1 MVGKYE
7 SDIIRR
13 ATNCAFTI
21 MNLTRGSMDRSLV
34 ARRLWKACAI
44 PSILYCLEA
53 MVFTRKTLAELER
66 IQCMVGRFILQVPAA
81 TSRVLVWCDAG
92 LMPMEHRIQSRQAL
106 LIWNICKKKN
116 NDRLLAVLRH
126 LLDAQGDPWFKS
138 WMKIQKDIRL
148 IMEYKR
154 KHVLVKAMA
163 DRAVKFVISVL
174 RTHPTMATLPQPW
187 NWFKLQPHV
196 ADSKASKTMSMVWG
210 GNAQLGNQY
219 KNRYGA
225 RHL

>member
-1 MVGKYE
+1 M
-7 SDIIRR
+7 
-13 ATNCAFTI
+13 
-21 MNLTRGSMDRSLV
+21 
-34 ARRLWKACAI
+34 
-44 PSILYCLEA
+44 
-53 MVFTRKTLAELER
+53 LALER

-116 NDRLLAVLRH
+116 NNRLLAVLRH

-138 WMKIQKDIRL
+138 WMKIQKDIGL
-148 IMEYKR
+148 IMEYER

-174 RTHPTMATLPQPW
+174 HTHPTMATLPQTW

-196 ADSKASKTMSMVWG
+196 ADRKASKTLSMVRG

-225 RHL
+225 RHVG